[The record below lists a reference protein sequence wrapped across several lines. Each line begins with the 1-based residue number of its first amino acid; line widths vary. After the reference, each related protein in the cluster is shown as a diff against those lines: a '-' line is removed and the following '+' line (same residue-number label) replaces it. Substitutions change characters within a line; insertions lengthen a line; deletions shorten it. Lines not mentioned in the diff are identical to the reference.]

1 MCDWPGQ
8 VYNRLTTVVSSG
20 GVDGKMCDVL
30 VLTRM
35 IQVRILLLGEH
46 IFLPLQISNHIRKAF
61 INQKPNNQKVGN
73 KVLFRVGVGRAL
85 LSH

>member
-1 MCDWPGQ
+1 
-8 VYNRLTTVVSSG
+8 
-20 GVDGKMCDVL
+20 MCDVL

-35 IQVRILLLGEH
+35 IRVRIRLLGEH

-61 INQKPNNQKVGN
+61 IFNKNEGNNQKVEN
-73 KVLFRVGVGRAL
+73 KEWFRVGEGRAL